1 MSESVGFYDSADSAI
16 QKIQRSIGFS
26 DSENACQR
34 HTRPRVAKNIVK
46 MTKGDWLA
54 KTLEEKQKKQKKQ
67 KKQSQRDYG
76 WKGQS

>member
-1 MSESVGFYDSADSAI
+1 MSESVGFNDSGDSAV
-16 QKIQRSIGFS
+16 QRTQRSIGFS

-54 KTLEEKQKKQKKQ
+54 KKPLEEKQKNQ

-76 WKGQS
+76 WKRQS